1 LNTAGV
7 LELSQ
12 LRGSLFEHLLLNDS
26 ALLAITLVDL
36 LQDISLVI
44 LLHDGIAHSSLLS
57 FGLGASDFF
66 LDELLFVL

>member
-44 LLHDGIAHSSLLS
+44 LLHDGIAHSPLLS
-57 FGLGASDFF
+57 LSLGACDFF
-66 LDELLFVL
+66 LNELLFVL